1 MNANIQLNPSGVY
14 RVGLGRS
21 VTQLLPAAAAVFTVV
36 WALCARAGDPGPLT
50 AEWSGPFGGVPPLD
64 RVKVEHFQPAF
75 AKAMAAYREEIRAI
89 AENPDPPTFENTLA
103 ALERAGRML
112 DRVQAV
118 YGIWSSTMSTPEFR
132 QVEQDIEPKL
142 AALRDEVFQNE
153 KLFRRIAALYESPDK
168 TRLNPEQQ
176 RLAWL
181 HYTEFVRAGARL
193 DAAGK
198 ARVAAI
204 NQRLATLYT
213 TFRQNLLADEANDVT
228 VMTNAADLAGLPESF
243 RAAAAAEARRRGLT
257 SGWVIANTRSSVEPF
272 LTYAD
277 NRALR
282 QQVWRRF
289 VSRGDHPGKHDN
301 KPLITEILRLRA
313 ERARLLGYPSHAHW
327 RLENQMARTPERA
340 LELMEAVWKPAVDR
354 VREEVADMQ
363 RLADAEGGGVRIEPW
378 DYRYY
383 AEKVRQ
389 AKYGLDENALKPYL
403 QLEQLREA
411 MFWVASQ
418 LFDLTFVPAPHVP
431 VHHPDVRVWEVK
443 TAAGRHVGLF
453 YFDPYARPG
462 KRSGAWMSAY
472 REQERFE
479 RQISPLVSNNSNFLK
494 PAPDQPV
501 LVSWD
506 DARTLFHEFG
516 HALHGLCSD
525 VTYPSLSGTRVPR
538 DFVELPSQ
546 LFERWLLTPELLS
559 RFARHY
565 QTGEPMPAE
574 LVARVRRATKFNQGF
589 ATTEYLASGLLDL
602 KLHRAAERDL
612 DPAAFEREELAR
624 LGMPREIVMRHR
636 LPHFA
641 HIFADEGYSAGYY
654 SYLWADT
661 LTADAAEVFEQV
673 GWYDRDLAARYRAH
687 ILSRGNTLHPAEAYR
702 QFRGRDA
709 GIAALLRD
717 RGFPVPPGTK

>member
-1 MNANIQLNPSGVY
+1 MS
-14 RVGLGRS
+14 
-21 VTQLLPAAAAVFTVV
+21 QLLPASAAALTLVAPAPAAET
-36 WALCARAGDPGPLT
+36 GDPGPLT

-64 RVKVEHFQPAF
+64 RVQVEHFQPAF
-75 AKAMAAYREEIRAI
+75 AVAMAAYREEIRAI
-89 AENPDPPTFENTLA
+89 AENPEPPTFANTLA

-118 YGIWSSTMSTPEFR
+118 YGIWSSTLSTPEFR
-132 QVEQDIEPKL
+132 AVEQAIEPKL

-153 KLFRRIAALYESPDK
+153 KLFQRIAAVYEAPER
-168 TRLNPEQQ
+168 TRLTPEQQ

-181 HYTEFVRAGARL
+181 HFTNFQRAGARL
-193 DAAGK
+193 DAAAK

-213 TFRQNLLADEANDVT
+213 SFSQNLLADEENDVT
-228 VMTNAADLAGLPESF
+228 IITNAADLAGLPESF
-243 RAAAAAEARRRGLT
+243 RAAAAAEAQRRGLKDA
-257 SGWVIANTRSSVEPF
+257 WVIANTRSSVEPF
-272 LTYAD
+272 LSYAD
-277 NRALR
+277 HRALR
-282 QQVWRRF
+282 EQVWRRF
-289 VSRGDHPGKHDN
+289 VSRGDHPGPRDN

-313 ERARLLGYPSHAHW
+313 ERAQLLGYPTHAHW
-327 RLENQMARTPERA
+327 RLEHSMARTPERA
-340 LELMEAVWKPAVDR
+340 LELMEKVWPAALAR

-363 RLADAEGGGVRIEPW
+363 RLAEAEGADFRLEPW

-383 AEKVRQ
+383 AEKVRK
-389 AKYGLDENALKPYL
+389 AKYDLEEAALKPYL
-403 QLEQLREA
+403 QLESLREA
-411 MFWVASQ
+411 MFWTAEQ
-418 LFDLTFVPAPHVP
+418 LFGLQFQPVPDLP
-431 VHHPDVRVWEVK
+431 VNHPDVRVWEVRD
-443 TAAGRHVGLF
+443 ARGRHVGLF

-462 KRSGAWMSAY
+462 KRSGAWMNAY
-472 REQERFE
+472 RNQERFE
-479 RQISPLVSNNSNFLK
+479 REITPLVSNNANFLK
-494 PAPDQPV
+494 PAPGQPV

-525 VTYPSLSGTRVPR
+525 VNYPSLSGTSVAR

-546 LFERWLLTPELLS
+546 LHERWLLTPEVLG

-565 QTGEPMPAE
+565 QTGQPMPAALIE
-574 LVARVRRATKFNQGF
+574 RVKRAAKFNQGF

-602 KLHRAAERDL
+602 KLHLAGERDL

-661 LTADAAEVFEQV
+661 LTADAAEAFEAA
-673 GWYDRDLAARYRAH
+673 GWYDRALAARYREH
-687 ILSRGNTLHPAEAYR
+687 ILARGNTIDPAEAYR

-709 GIAALLRD
+709 GIAALMRD
-717 RGFPVPPGTK
+717 RGFPVPPGTP